1 MNTASNACAVSLLF
15 GLGTLGAAGLF
26 LTTVLGIS
34 SIESTLNA
42 VWGVRRQRPLDRKL
56 LRDLW
61 QIKGQGLAISL
72 VIGAG
77 VTMFIMYLSTFE
89 SLRRTQEAYYERYR
103 FAEVFA
109 SLKRAPLTLEQRI
122 EQIPGVASADT
133 RVVVSVTLDVEDLE
147 EPVVGRLIS
156 IPEVDAATLND
167 VALLSGRYI
176 EPGRSDE
183 VLVSEGFALARG
195 LAPGD
200 AVAAILNGRR
210 RELEIV
216 GIALSPE
223 YVYNIRPGDI
233 VPDEGRFGLFWM
245 GREALATA
253 FDMEGGFNDVA
264 LKLMPGA
271 PEDEVVARLD
281 RLLEPYG
288 GLGAIPRSLQ
298 LSHWYLDS
306 ELAALQTV
314 GMIIPAIFLSVAAF
328 LLNVVMTRI
337 ISVQREQIAALKA
350 LGYPNLEIGLHYT
363 QWSLVIALLGGAAGT
378 AAGGWM
384 GSGMIELYND
394 YFRFP
399 FLAYQ
404 LSGGVVVG
412 AVAISFAAAILGAYG
427 SVRRAVSLPPA
438 EAMRP
443 EPPASYRPS
452 LVERLGLTRW
462 MSQPARM
469 VLRNLQRQ
477 PGRAAASVTGI
488 AFAAAMLIVGLFFL
502 DAIDELMY
510 VQFNVAQRQD
520 VTVTFVE
527 PASSRALFEIERLPG
542 VVYAESMRSVPVRL
556 RHGHRSRQVAVMGLT
571 ELPRL
576 QRVVDT
582 SLEPVELPPEGLVLT
597 SKLAELLAVSPGDAV
612 ILEVL
617 EGARPTRRAVVTD
630 LVDEYMGMSAYMEA
644 GALHRLMREGDNLS
658 GAYLQVDA
666 GRAQELYRRLKLIPA
681 VAGVTLQ
688 AAAIESFNEM
698 MEESIGIMIF
708 FNVMFAG
715 IIAFGVVYNAARV
728 SLSERSR
735 ELASLR
741 VLGLTRGEISFIL
754 LGELA
759 TVTLVA
765 IPVGM
770 AIGYGLAALTV
781 TAYDTEVYRFPL
793 VVSGR
798 TYGVAALTVLVA
810 AALSSLVVRRKLDRL
825 DLVEVLKTKE

>member
-1 MNTASNACAVSLLF
+1 MRA
-15 GLGTLGAAGLF
+15 
-26 LTTVLGIS
+26 IH
-34 SIESTLNA
+34 
-42 VWGVRRQRPLDRKL
+42 RKL

-61 QIKGQGLAISL
+61 NIKGQGLAISM
-72 VIGAG
+72 VIAAG
-77 VTMFIMYLSTFE
+77 VAMFIMYLSTFE
-89 SLRRTQEAYYERYR
+89 SLRRTQEAYYQRYR
-103 FAEVFA
+103 FADVFA
-109 SLKRAPLTLEQRI
+109 SLKRAPQWLERRI
-122 EQIPGVASADT
+122 EQIPGVAAADT

-156 IPEVDAATLND
+156 IPERETATLND
-167 VALLSGRYI
+167 VALQQGRYI
-176 EPGRSDE
+176 EPGRPDE

-195 LAPGD
+195 LGPGD
-200 AVAAILNGRR
+200 SVAAILNGRR
-210 RELEIV
+210 RDLDIV

-233 VPDEGRFGLFWM
+233 LPDEGRFGLFWM

-264 LKLMPGA
+264 MTLMPRA
-271 PEDEVVARLD
+271 SEDEVISRLD

-288 GLGAIPRSLQ
+288 GLGAYPRELQ

-306 ELAALQTV
+306 ELVALQSV
-314 GMIIPAIFLSVAAF
+314 GMIIPIIFLSVAAF
-328 LLNVVMTRI
+328 LLNVVLTRI

-350 LGYPNLEIGLHYT
+350 LGYSSLEVGLHYT
-363 QWSLVIALLGGAAGT
+363 QWSLVISAIGGVIGTLGG
-378 AAGGWM
+378 GWL

-399 FLAYQ
+399 FLEYR
-404 LSGGVVVG
+404 LSSGVAVG
-412 AVAISFAAAILGAYG
+412 AVAISLVAAVLGAFS
-427 SVRRAVSLPPA
+427 SVRRAVTLPPA

-443 EPPASYRPS
+443 EPPASYKPS
-452 LVERLGLTRW
+452 FVERVGLTRW
-462 MSQPARM
+462 LSQPARM
-469 VLRNLQRQ
+469 VLRNLQRT
-477 PGRAAASVTGI
+477 PARALASIIGI

-502 DAIDELMY
+502 DAMDELMY
-510 VQFNVAQRQD
+510 VQFFVAQRQD

-527 PASSRALFEIERLPG
+527 PRSSNALFEIERLPG

-556 RHGHRSRQVAVMGLT
+556 RHGHRSRQVAIMGLA

-576 QRVVDT
+576 QRVVNT
-582 SLEPVELPPEGLVLT
+582 SLTPVELPPEGLVLT
-597 SKLAELLAVSPGDAV
+597 SKLAELLEVVPGDEV
-612 ILEVL
+612 TLQVL
-617 EGARPTRRAVVTD
+617 EGARPTRRATVTD

-644 GALHRLMREGDNLS
+644 GALHRLMREGGNLS
-658 GAYLQVDA
+658 GAFVQVDPA
-666 GRAQELYRRLKLIPA
+666 HAEELYRRLKLIPA
-681 VAGVTLQ
+681 VAGVALKS
-688 AAAIESFNEM
+688 AALDAFNKTMDESF
-698 MEESIGIMIF
+698 GIMIF

-715 IIAFGVVYNAARV
+715 IIAFGVVYNAARI

-759 TVTLVA
+759 SVTLLAV
-765 IPVGM
+765 PVGL
-770 AIGYGLAALTV
+770 AVGYGLAALTV

-793 VVSGR
+793 VVSAR
-798 TYGVAALTVLVA
+798 TYGFSALTVLVA
-810 AALSSLVVRRKLDRL
+810 AVISGLVVRRRLDHL

>member
-1 MNTASNACAVSLLF
+1 MRA
-15 GLGTLGAAGLF
+15 
-26 LTTVLGIS
+26 IH
-34 SIESTLNA
+34 
-42 VWGVRRQRPLDRKL
+42 RKL

-61 QIKGQGLAISL
+61 HIKGQGLAISL
-72 VIGAG
+72 VIAAG

-89 SLRRTQEAYYERYR
+89 SLQRTQEAYYERFN

-109 SLKRAPLTLEQRI
+109 TCKRAPLYLEQRI
-122 EQIPGVASADT
+122 EQIPGVAAADT
-133 RVVVSVTLDVEDLE
+133 RVVANVTLDVEDLE

-156 IPEVDAATLND
+156 IPERDTATLND
-167 VALLSGRYI
+167 VALLKGRYI

-195 LAPGD
+195 LNPGES
-200 AVAAILNGRR
+200 VTAILNGRR
-210 RELEIV
+210 RQLDIV

-233 VPDEGRFGLFWM
+233 IPDEGRFGLFWM

-264 LKLMPGA
+264 LTLMPGA
-271 PEDEVVARLD
+271 SEDEVIARLD

-298 LSHWYLDS
+298 LSHWYLDM
-306 ELAALQTV
+306 ELAGLQSV
-314 GMIIPAIFLSVAAF
+314 GLIIPTIFLAVAAF

-350 LGYPNLEIGLHYT
+350 LGYTSFEIGAHYT
-363 QWSLVIALLGGAAGT
+363 QWSLAIALIGGVLGT
-378 AAGGWM
+378 VFGGWL
-384 GSGMIELYND
+384 GSLMIELYND

-399 FLAYQ
+399 FLEYQ
-404 LSGGVVVG
+404 LSSGVVVG
-412 AVAISFAAAILGAYG
+412 AVVISFVAAIFGAFG

-443 EPPASYRPS
+443 EPPASYKPS
-452 LVERLGLTRW
+452 LIERMGLTRW
-462 MSQPARM
+462 LSQPARM
-469 VLRNLQRQ
+469 VMRNLQRR
-477 PGRAAASVTGI
+477 PARALASIVGI
-488 AFAAAMLIVGLFFL
+488 AFAVAMLIVGLFFL

-510 VQFNVAQRQD
+510 VQFNVTQRQD

-527 PASSRALFEIERLPG
+527 PASSSALFEVGRLPG

-556 RHGHRSRQVAVMGLT
+556 RHDHRSRQVAIMGLS

-582 SLEPVELPPEGLVLT
+582 SLAPIELPPEGLVLT
-597 SKLAELLAVSPGDAV
+597 QKLAELLEINPGDRV
-612 ILEVL
+612 VLEVL
-617 EGARPTRRAVVTD
+617 EGARPVRQAVVTN

-644 GALHRLMREGDNLS
+644 GALHRLMREGSNLS

-666 GRAQELYRRLKLIPA
+666 GRVGELYRELKLIPA
-681 VAGVTLQ
+681 VAGVALKS
-688 AAAIESFNEM
+688 AAVEEFNRVMDESF
-698 MEESIGIMIF
+698 GIMIF
-708 FNVMFAG
+708 FNVLFAG
-715 IIAFGVVYNAARV
+715 IIAFGVVYNAARI

-759 TVTLVA
+759 TVTLLAV
-765 IPVGM
+765 PVGLV
-770 AIGYGLAALTV
+770 IGYGLAALTCA
-781 TAYDTEVYRFPL
+781 AYDTEVYRFPL
-793 VVSGR
+793 VVSAR
-798 TYGVAALTVLVA
+798 TYGFSVLIVLLAAT
-810 AALSSLVVRRKLDRL
+810 LSGLAVRRKLDHL